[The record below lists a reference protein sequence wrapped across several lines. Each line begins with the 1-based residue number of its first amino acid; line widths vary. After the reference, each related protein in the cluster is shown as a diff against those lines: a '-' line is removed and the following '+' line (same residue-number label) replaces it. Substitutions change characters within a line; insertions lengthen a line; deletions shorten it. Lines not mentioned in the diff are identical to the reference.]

1 MYLRYSNIIGILEI
15 IKIKI
20 PPKKV
25 VIMLEVNLDIVE
37 LIVFSYMVF
46 SLGRLFQNLTKKD
59 WDMGGFTCPN
69 LRSQNDKIN
78 KLKC

>member
-1 MYLRYSNIIGILEI
+1 VYLRYSNIIGILEI

-59 WDMGGFTCPN
+59 
-69 LRSQNDKIN
+69 
-78 KLKC
+78 

>member
-59 WDMGGFTCPN
+59 
-69 LRSQNDKIN
+69 
-78 KLKC
+78 